1 MLRLSSNS
9 KEYNK
14 IEDKEYLTN
23 LYDKCYDLKES
34 MNLQIKDFNEKEKT
48 FNIIQKIVENILKNK
63 DDDKYRILKFSNKT
77 LKNYIFC
84 NKCITDFLSFIG
96 FTEMEIDNE
105 KCFVL
110 INLDET
116 ILQITLST
124 ILLYLQDDSSIIS

>member
-124 ILLYLQDDSSIIS
+124 ILLFLQDDSSIIS

>member
-23 LYDKCYDLKES
+23 LYDKCYDLKEC